1 MKILA
6 DGAFASFEGM
16 CWTIPSQRLAN
27 IAHKV
32 TWGTPSKEEMQ
43 ILASLVSCYAT
54 LIEMPEKM
62 RRVRI
67 RQLRK
72 ALKLAA
78 TSARGEHE

>member
-6 DGAFASFEGM
+6 GGAFASFDGM
-16 CWTIPSQRLAN
+16 CWTLPSQRVAE

-32 TWGTPSKEEMQ
+32 HWGTPSKEELS

-54 LIEMPEKM
+54 LIDMPEKM

-72 ALKLAA
+72 AIKLAA
-78 TSARGEHE
+78 SSAGEKP